1 MGFVRSAAVFG
12 LLGVCV
18 CAQTPARWRL
28 TRSDHFELYSQASD
42 ANARSSLIWLEQ
54 LRGFYLQKTGLTQE
68 SLPAVRVIGFRTARD
83 YEPYRLDAASDAHYI
98 GTETRDY
105 IVMTAADAGQFGI
118 AAHEY
123 AHSFLRA
130 AGLRFP
136 PWFSEGLA
144 EFFSTVNIGAKGC
157 TIGGDIPGRSQT
169 LERQRWMPI
178 AELVGLPADSSVRG
192 NRDTA
197 AVFYAESWAL
207 ADMLVLSPEYGPRF
221 GALIAALAAGTP
233 GAQALPSVYGKSL
246 DQISRDLHGWMA
258 AKRAPAA
265 LPGIEVG
272 DAAVGA
278 SEDVS
283 QLQARAMLADML
295 LAAGELDRAAAMYKD
310 LSREMPAD
318 ASVSAALGTIAL
330 RTDDKESARREWKH
344 AIDQGIADAKLCYE
358 FAALGEMAGLPAEEL
373 RPALE
378 RAISLKPNFDDARY
392 HLALVEKNSGD
403 FEAALVNFRAMGAVA
418 PARAYSYWIAVTDTL
433 IQLDRRDEA
442 LSASKHAL
450 EHAANATDRRYAAQ
464 LGYIA
469 KTDVAVQFT
478 TNKDGRMELETTRVP
493 HQTHDWNP
501 FIEPGDKI
509 RHVEG
514 ALREIDCSGSSTKF
528 VVDTGAGTVTL
539 TIADPGH
546 VQMRNAPSEFTC
558 GVQQA
563 AKVAVD
569 YAVSANP
576 GAKTDGLVR
585 GVEFK

>member
-1 MGFVRSAAVFG
+1 MGFVRRTAVFG
-12 LLGVCV
+12 LLGVFA

-28 TRSDHFELYSQASD
+28 TRSEHFELYSQASD
-42 ANARSSLIWLEQ
+42 ASARSSLIWLEQ
-54 LRGFYLQKTGLTQE
+54 LRSFYLQKTGLAQE
-68 SLPAVRVIGFRTARD
+68 SLPPVRVIAFRSAHE
-83 YEPYRLDAASDAHYI
+83 YEPYRLDAVSDAHFI

-105 IVMTAADAGQFGI
+105 IVMTAADAGI

-130 AGLRFP
+130 QGLRFP
-136 PWFSEGLA
+136 LWFSEGLA
-144 EFFSTVNIGAKGC
+144 EFFSTVSLGVKGC
-157 TIGGDIPGRSQT
+157 TIGGDLPARSQT
-169 LERQRWMPI
+169 LHRYAWIPL
-178 AELVGLPADSSVRG
+178 AELVGLAADSPFRD

-197 AVFYAESWAL
+197 VVFYAETWAL
-207 ADMLVLSPEYGPRF
+207 ADMLVLSPEYGTRF
-221 GALIAALAAGTP
+221 GALIAVLAAGTP
-233 GAQALPSVYGKSL
+233 SAQALPSVYGKSL
-246 DQISRDLHGWMA
+246 DIISRDLRGWMTG
-258 AKRAPAA
+258 KRAPVA

-272 DAAVGA
+272 EAAVGA
-278 SEDVS
+278 PEDVS
-283 QLQARAMLADML
+283 QVQARAVLADML
-295 LAAGELDRAAAMYKD
+295 LAAGQLDRANAMYKD
-310 LSREMPAD
+310 LARETPSD
-318 ASVSAALGTIAL
+318 AGVSAALGNIAL
-330 RTDDKESARREWKH
+330 RRGDKERARQEWKH
-344 AIDQGIADAKLCYE
+344 AIDQGIRDPKLCYE
-358 FAALGEMAGLPAEEL
+358 FAALGEMAGLPGEEL

-378 RAISLKPNFDDARY
+378 RAIALNPDFDDARY

-403 FEAALVNFRAMGAVA
+403 FEAAIANFRAMRLVA

-442 LSASKHAL
+442 LGASKHAL
-450 EHAANATDRRYAAQ
+450 EHAPNAADRRYAME

-469 KTDVAVQFT
+469 KTDVAVRFT
-478 TNKDGRMELETTRVP
+478 TNQDGHVEMETTRVP
-493 HQTHDWNP
+493 HKTADWNP
-501 FIEPGDKI
+501 FIEPGDTM

-514 ALREIDCSGSSTKF
+514 ALLEIDCNGGSTKF

-539 TIADPGH
+539 SIADPGH
-546 VQMRNAPSEFTC
+546 VQMRNAPAEFTC